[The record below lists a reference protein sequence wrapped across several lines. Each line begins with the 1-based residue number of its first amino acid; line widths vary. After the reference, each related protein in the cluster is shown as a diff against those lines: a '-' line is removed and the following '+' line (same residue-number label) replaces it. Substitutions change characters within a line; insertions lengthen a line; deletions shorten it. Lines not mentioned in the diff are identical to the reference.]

1 MPAFA
6 PCKLYHRDQAT
17 GESNEVQLFT
27 NNTESLEWLP
37 LRSGEQFHHAGFLSL
52 WRKVMSWSACMKPSN
67 IGCDLSAAMGWV
79 LKLHIC
85 NCSSFICVAPSK
97 ECHPLLPTFD
107 FSSSFGRAPGRHG
120 PKGCSGRKGKSFSRS
135 WLIPTMSLSK
145 VLLFTFLTGWGFGL
159 FEPSFNP
166 GPTFAC
172 IVQWLLEKN
181 CG

>member
-6 PCKLYHRDQAT
+6 PCKLYRRDQAT

-85 NCSSFICVAPSK
+85 NCSSFICVAPFKRMSCSLANVWFLK
-97 ECHPLLPTFD
+97 QFWPSSWQTWPQRLLRTQRQKLLPVVID
-107 FSSSFGRAPGRHG
+107 SNYVAIESFALHIPDRLRV
-120 PKGCSGRKGKSFSRS
+120 
-135 WLIPTMSLSK
+135 WLIW
-145 VLLFTFLTGWGFGL
+145 TFF
-159 FEPSFNP
+159 
-166 GPTFAC
+166 
-172 IVQWLLEKN
+172 
-181 CG
+181 